1 MGACIGP
8 CGMRP
13 HPKEHTLPTS
23 RLTAI
28 CLSLL
33 IAAACP
39 APLLAQTRIA
49 LDPSER
55 HQTFRAWE
63 ATATVKWTADLDP
76 FYDTIMDRLITDFGI
91 TRMRVGVFAGA
102 ENTNHAFAR
111 MRDGQIT
118 LDEFNPQ
125 RYLTVNDDADPF
137 HINPAGFD
145 FADLDWRIEKQFL
158 PLKARADAAGIPFG
172 FTLNYVAFTDQ
183 QPEADYFQV
192 QPDEYAEFILAAFL
206 HLRDRWGLVPDALEV
221 VLEPDR
227 VKEWTPERLG
237 MAMAAVGP
245 RLAGA
250 GFTSRL
256 IAPSVT
262 DATHFG
268 PWLDGIAAVPG
279 AADNLWEMSY
289 HRYLGGKPDV
299 LAGIAARGAAMGL
312 PTGMLEFFNGKGTY
326 KVIHSDLKIAD
337 AAVWQGR
344 ATMGYFLTDN
354 GALTVPDDV
363 RMNRQYT
370 HYIRPGM
377 TRIGAASADQ
387 SAFDPLG
394 FLAPDGQATVVI
406 MAADAG
412 SVSVTGL
419 PPGDYFISAATPQG
433 TSDNLDPTHLAKGVP
448 LTAAITGPGVITIST
463 VRP

>member
-1 MGACIGP
+1 
-8 CGMRP
+8 MRA
-13 HPKEHTLPTS
+13 LPRNRAARAR
-23 RLTAI
+23 RLTAV
-28 CLSLL
+28 SLVTL

-39 APLLAQTRIA
+39 AALSAQTRIT
-49 LDPSER
+49 LDPAER

-63 ATATVKWTADLDP
+63 ATAAVKWTPDLDP

-102 ENTNHAFAR
+102 ENTDHAFAR

-118 LDEFNPQ
+118 LGDYNPQ

-137 HINPAGFD
+137 HINPDGFD

-172 FTLNYVAFTDQ
+172 FTLNYVAFTED

-192 QPDEYAEFILAAFL
+192 NPDEYAEFILAAFL

-227 VKEWTPERLG
+227 VKEWSPDRLG
-237 MAMAAVGP
+237 RAMAAVGP
-245 RLAGA
+245 RLAAA
-250 GFTSRL
+250 GFTPRL

-268 PWLDGIAAVPG
+268 PWIDGIAAVPG
-279 AADNLWEMSY
+279 ATEHLSELSY
-289 HRYLGGKPDV
+289 HRYLGGRPDV
-299 LAGIAARGAAMGL
+299 LKGIAARGAAMGL

-326 KVIHSDLKIAD
+326 PVIHSDLKIAEVS
-337 AAVWQGR
+337 VWQGR
-344 ATMGYFLTDN
+344 AAMGYFLTDN

-377 TRIGAASADQ
+377 TRIGAASADAA
-387 SAFDPLG
+387 AFDPLA
-394 FLAPDGQATVVI
+394 FLSPDGQATLVI

-412 SVSVTGL
+412 SVEVAGL
-419 PPGDYFISAATPQG
+419 PPGDYFVSSATPQG
-433 TSDNLDPTHLAKGVP
+433 TLDALDPVRVAQGAA
-448 LTAAITGPGVITIST
+448 LTAAISGPGVITVST

>member
-1 MGACIGP
+1 M
-8 CGMRP
+8 
-13 HPKEHTLPTS
+13 HPTS
-23 RLTAI
+23 REHIVPSRHLTAI
-28 CLSLL
+28 FLSLL
-33 IAAACP
+33 IAACP
-39 APLLAQTRIA
+39 AMLSAQTRIT
-49 LDPSER
+49 LDPAER

-63 ATATVKWTADLDP
+63 ATATVKWSADLDP
-76 FYDTIMDRLITDFGI
+76 FFDTIMDRLITDFGI

-102 ENTNHAFAR
+102 ENTSHAFAR

-118 LDEFNPQ
+118 LGDYNPQ

-137 HINPAGFD
+137 HINAAGFD

-158 PLKARADAAGIPFG
+158 PLKARADAAGVPFG
-172 FTLNYVAFTDQ
+172 FTLNYVAFTDD

-192 QPDEYAEFILAAFL
+192 RPDEYAEFILAAFL

-227 VKEWTPERLG
+227 VKEWTPDRLG
-237 MAMAAVGP
+237 RAMAAVGP
-245 RLAGA
+245 RLAAA
-250 GFTSRL
+250 GFTPRL

-262 DATHFG
+262 NAAHLV
-268 PWLDGIAAVPG
+268 PWMDGIAAVPG
-279 AADNLWEMSY
+279 ATQHMTELSY
-289 HRYLGGKPDV
+289 HRYFGGTPDV

-312 PTGMLEFFNGKGTY
+312 PTGMLEFFNGKGGY
-326 KVIHSDLKIAD
+326 AVIHSDLKIAD

-377 TRIGAASADQ
+377 TRIGAASADED
-387 SAFDPLG
+387 AFDPLA
-394 FLAPDGQATVVI
+394 FVSPDGQATVVI
-406 MAADAG
+406 MADDAG
-412 SVSVTGL
+412 SVEVTGL
-419 PPGDYFISAATPQG
+419 AQGDYFLSAATAQG
-433 TSDNLDPTHLAKGVP
+433 TVDNLDPVHVADGVP

-463 VRP
+463 IRP